1 VARVSNPKNEW
12 MFDEA
17 WGVDVAV
24 SMPRL
29 MTALVEEAVSVGDL
43 VRIFTFQQSNTDMV
57 ELTLPSDSP
66 VVGKRVGDVDWPQDT
81 ALVAIIRES
90 RPIAPSP
97 DDPLEAGDELLFVA
111 TPDMGPALEELLA
124 PHAR

>member
-1 VARVSNPKNEW
+1 
-12 MFDEA
+12 
-17 WGVDVAV
+17 
-24 SMPRL
+24 MPRL

-43 VRIFTFQQSNTDMV
+43 VRIFTFQQSNTDML

-66 VVGKRVGDVDWPQDT
+66 VVAKRVGDVPWPPDT
-81 ALVAIIRES
+81 ALVAIIREG
-90 RPIAPSP
+90 RPIAPSA

-111 TPDMGPALEELLA
+111 TPDMGPQLEERLA